1 MSARLTG
8 CRFFGA
14 GSCPGAGGL
23 LYRSL
28 PLVQRV
34 IRVISP
40 KSLDA
45 QHPAPP
51 CSHCRSRAG
60 WAVHP
65 PLKKVLGQC
74 RCWTQGEP
82 EGFSLPHVTPQL
94 SGHPQGFSFPSA
106 SPFFSFL
113 AAHCRRSCLLCHSAL
128 GRKRPFHQCISDV
141 VANWSHFLLNLGIF

>member
-8 CRFFGA
+8 CRFFSA
-14 GSCPGAGGL
+14 GSCPGAGER
-23 LYRSL
+23 LYHSL

-45 QHPAPP
+45 SFPSMQ
-51 CSHCRSRAG
+51 
-60 WAVHP
+60 
-65 PLKKVLGQC
+65 PLSQQGRLGCISSPKKKGSGQC

-82 EGFSLPHVTPQL
+82 EGFSLPFVAPQL
-94 SGHPQGFSFPSA
+94 SGHPQGFSVPPA

-113 AAHCRRSCLLCHSAL
+113 AAHCRKSCFLCHSAL
-128 GRKRPFHQCISDV
+128 GRKRLFIN
-141 VANWSHFLLNLGIF
+141 ALAMLWLIGLIFCSI